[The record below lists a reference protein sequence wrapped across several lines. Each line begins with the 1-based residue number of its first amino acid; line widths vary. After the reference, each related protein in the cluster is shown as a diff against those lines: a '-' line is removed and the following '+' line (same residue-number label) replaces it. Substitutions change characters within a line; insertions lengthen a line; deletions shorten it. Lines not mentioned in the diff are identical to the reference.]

1 MTSDWIVYPPPD
13 PLSHVNNGAVYI
25 RSKSKKD
32 MGRRGHFV
40 KLLDEEETTESAKK
54 TATAKQSES
63 KRWTRTRTRLV
74 VNVLKEKNN
83 RNVAD
88 TSNCASKKEV
98 VNGNSHEQAF
108 YTATFRPASIIPIY
122 DTRTRNK
129 IILTE
134 CTDQYRKLAASQLLE
149 NDHVLEIGCSNGEC
163 SLYIDKYLQKGTFI
177 GFDISQKMIAEAK
190 DKFSGRDGI
199 PTKLEWDEKAE
210 LWRQYGDDNYV
221 KFFTIDPFTDPQRAY
236 KYATTIDSRNEDGNI
251 KGVEIKPTVIFIDI
265 GGNRELDPVARM
277 ISWAKENFN
286 PRLCIIKSEAMMQNL
301 NECQEK
307 YRQSG
312 GLEEG
317 KGSKLKRQKLDK
329 EQKSRANVAVK
340 KNGVVVNGED
350 WFENIVKN
358 PNDVSDTVGVRCN
371 PCTAPGFI
379 HPLKAPLSLSPITN
393 QPICRFHNYAE
404 KGCKKKDACPFD
416 HIHCHLCKKPGH
428 RALDCKQ

>member
-13 PLSHVNNGAVYI
+13 PLSHVTNGAVYI

-40 KLLDEEETTESAKK
+40 KLSDEEETTESAKK
-54 TATAKQSES
+54 KSAAKQNEG
-63 KRWTRTRTRLV
+63 KIRRRTSRRLV
-74 VNVLKEKNN
+74 VNVLKDKNN

-88 TSNCASKKEV
+88 A
-98 VNGNSHEQAF
+98 AF

-163 SLYIDKYLQKGTFI
+163 SLYIDKYLQRGTFI

-199 PTKLEWDEKAE
+199 PIPTKLEWDEKAE
-210 LWRQYGDDNYV
+210 LWRQCQCGDDNYV
-221 KFFTIDPFTDPQRAY
+221 KFHIIDPFTEPQRAY
-236 KYATTIDSRNEDGNI
+236 KYATTIDSRNEDGNM
-251 KGVEIKPTVIFIDI
+251 KEVEIKPTVIFIDI
-265 GGNRELDPVARM
+265 GGNRELDPVVRM
-277 ISWAKENFN
+277 ISWAKEKFD

-312 GLEEG
+312 GLGEG
-317 KGSKLKRQKLDK
+317 KESKLKRQKLDN
-329 EQKSRANVAVK
+329 EQKSRANVSVE
-340 KNGVVVNGED
+340 KNGVVVNGEG
-350 WFENIVKN
+350 WFQNIVEN
-358 PNDVSDTVGVRCN
+358 PTDVSDTRTAGVRCN

-393 QPICRFHNYAE
+393 LPICRFHNYAE